1 MDLEELRAFLA
12 VVETGS
18 FLGAERSLRM
28 PRATLRRRVDAL
40 EARAGVALLR
50 RTRAGIE
57 STEAGGVLATR
68 GRQMIQEAAAL
79 VASVREIGQEP
90 AGVLRVLLPI
100 GLPPQLLVPLYAALR
115 AAYPRLSVLAR
126 LSADPLS
133 SLLDDVDVAV
143 HLCARTPAGPWES
156 FELLRVR
163 ERAVAHVD
171 YLKRRGAPSSPA
183 EFSKHELL
191 AWDAPGADPRAWPL
205 RSGGAIAVEP
215 ALVSPDIHLLRQ
227 CALAGNGIALLPD
240 AMIPDPGADAG
251 SLVPVLEDVVGR
263 ERSVRLV
270 VPSVLSDV
278 PKIKAVLGHVR
289 AFTGQN
295 LVSL

>member
-40 EARAGVALLR
+40 EARAGVPLLR
-50 RTRAGIE
+50 RTRVGIE
-57 STEAGGVLATR
+57 STEAGAVLAAR
-68 GRQMIQEAAAL
+68 GKQMIQEAAAL

-100 GLPPQLLVPLYAALR
+100 GLPPQLLVPLYTALR
-115 AAYPRLSVLAR
+115 TAFPRLSVR
-126 LSADPLS
+126 VRFSADPLS
-133 SLLDDVDVAV
+133 SLLDDVDVAI
-143 HLCARTPAGPWES
+143 HLCDRTPSGPWES

-171 YLKRRGAPSSPA
+171 YLKRRGTPTSPA
-183 EFSKHELL
+183 ELSKHELL
-191 AWDAPGADPRAWPL
+191 AWDAPGEDPRAWPL
-205 RSGGAIAVEP
+205 RSGGAISIEP

-227 CALAGNGIALLPD
+227 CMLAGSGIALLPD
-240 AMIPDPGADAG
+240 AMIPDPGADPG
-251 SLVPVLEDVVGR
+251 DLVPVLEDVIGR

-289 AFTGQN
+289 AFTGQ
-295 LVSL
+295 L